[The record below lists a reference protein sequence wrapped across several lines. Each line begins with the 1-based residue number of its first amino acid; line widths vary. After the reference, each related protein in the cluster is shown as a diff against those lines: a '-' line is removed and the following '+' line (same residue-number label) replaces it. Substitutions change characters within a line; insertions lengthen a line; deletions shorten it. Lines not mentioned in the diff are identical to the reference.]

1 MEKQFND
8 KGMSG
13 EDLLDYMGSLRGE
26 DKDFKGGKI
35 WNLVYHISEEQDEVM
50 KKAHNMFFSENYL
63 NPLAFKSLK
72 NLETELLKM
81 GVEIFHGDDQVVGSI
96 TSGGTES
103 ILLPCKTYRDMAKAQ
118 KPWIRN
124 PNMVAPETI
133 HVAFEKAA
141 KYFGIKIIKVPVT
154 DDYRVNMKKFK
165 KAINRNTIMLAASAP
180 QYVHG
185 QTDPIEEIGA
195 LAVKHKI
202 PFHVDSCIGG
212 FVLPF
217 MEELGH
223 DVPLFDFRVAGVTS
237 ISADL
242 HKYGYTPKGASMLL
256 YKSMDY
262 MRHQFFVST
271 TWSGGVYASA
281 NIPGSRPGAP
291 IAAAWAT
298 LKYMGKEGFLRE
310 TKKILEVKDKLI
322 KGISAINGIEVV
334 GNPTASIV
342 CYKSTDRNLSIF
354 AVEDQLETKG
364 WYADKHATPESIH
377 LTVMGN
383 HAQSVDEYL
392 FDLNEAVKYV
402 KDHPELAKSG
412 DAAIYGLMA
421 KVPAKGL
428 LKKSVLK
435 VMEGVYGLNADIP
448 DIGDA
453 AGGDSQDPML
463 RFVNKHQDKVFK
475 VLDKVNSIKDKF
487 MS

>member
-1 MEKQFND
+1 MEKCFND
-8 KGMSG
+8 KGW
-13 EDLLDYMGSLRGE
+13 EQEELLTYMGNLRGE
-26 DKDFKGGKI
+26 DKDYRSGKI
-35 WNLVYHISEEQDEVM
+35 WNLVYHVSDEQDEFIM
-50 KKAHNMFFSENYL
+50 KAHNMFFSENYL
-63 NPLAFKSLK
+63 NPMAFKSLK
-72 NLETELLKM
+72 NIETDLLKM
-81 GVEIFHGDDQVVGSI
+81 GVELFHGDDKCVGTI

-103 ILLPCKTYRDMAKAQ
+103 ILLPCKTYKNIAKKK
-118 KPWIRN
+118 KPWILN
-124 PNMVAPETI
+124 PNMVVPETI

-141 KYFGIKIIKVPVT
+141 EYFGIKMIKVPVG

-185 QTDPIEEIGA
+185 QIDPIEEIGK
-195 LAVKHKI
+195 LAVKHNL

-223 DVPLFDFRVAGVTS
+223 DVPLFDFRVEGVTS

-262 MRHQFFVST
+262 MRHQFFIST
-271 TWSGGVYASA
+271 SWSGGVYASA
-281 NIPGSRPGAP
+281 NLPGSRPGAP

-298 LKYMGKEGFLRE
+298 LKYMGKEGYLAE
-310 TKKILEVKDKLI
+310 TKKIIEVKEKLI
-322 KGISAINGIEVV
+322 KGINAIEGIEVV

-342 CYKSTDRNLSIF
+342 CYKAKDPSFSIF
-354 AVEDQLETKG
+354 AVSDQLEKKG
-364 WYADKHATPESIH
+364 WYADKHAVPESIH
-377 LTVMGN
+377 LTVMGI
-383 HAQSVDEYL
+383 HKKSVDEYL
-392 FDLNEAVKYV
+392 FDLAEAVKYV
-402 KDHPELAKSG
+402 TDHPELAKSG

-428 LKKSVLK
+428 LKNSVLK
-435 VMEGVYGLNADIP
+435 VMEGVYGLNSEIP
-448 DIGDA
+448 DLADA
-453 AGGDSQDPML
+453 AGSDSNDPML

-475 VLDKVNSIKDKF
+475 ALDKMNSIKNKF
-487 MS
+487 M